1 MNTRDFLLV
10 GAGVVVGFFVKRTID
25 NRNALALANTAEA
38 LPTETNYVF
47 SQKYKDCEA
56 EVSKFLSMARLA
68 QNTDL
73 VAYKKN
79 AIEDCMKK
87 VKK

>member
-1 MNTRDFLLV
+1 VNTRDFLLV
-10 GAGVVVGFFVKRTID
+10 GAGVVVVLLIKKTID
-25 NRNALALANTAEA
+25 DRNALALANTAEA

-56 EVSKFLSMARLA
+56 EVSKFMTMARFA
-68 QNTDL
+68 KNTDL
-73 VAYKKN
+73 VAYKKK

-87 VKK
+87 A